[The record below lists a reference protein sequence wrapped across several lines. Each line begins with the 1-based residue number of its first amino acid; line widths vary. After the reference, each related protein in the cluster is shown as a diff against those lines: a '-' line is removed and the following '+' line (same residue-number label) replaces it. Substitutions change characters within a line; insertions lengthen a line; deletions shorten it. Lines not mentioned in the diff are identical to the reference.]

1 MEQNLITIDL
11 NKNLII
17 PIKEPF
23 DKKQL
28 AHFVADN
35 FEYDKGEE
43 KIEHKLFEGT
53 FEQFQQF
60 ANGKDN
66 LQVIQVNNGSVNY
79 QETTVTPYAI
89 TKMEFGIE
97 KWLKPS
103 TDGLIDMLTK
113 AQIKQA
119 EAQIAEAQKQ
129 LEDNKKLIEQGL
141 QSIRDVTLSQE

>member
-11 NKNLII
+11 NKYLII

-28 AHFVADN
+28 AHFVADF

-43 KIEHKLFEGT
+43 KVEHKLFEGT
-53 FEQFQQF
+53 FDQFQQF
-60 ANGKDN
+60 ASGKDN
-66 LQVIQVNNGSVNY
+66 IQIIQVNNGSVNY
-79 QETTVTPYAI
+79 QEKTIVPYRV

-97 KWLKPS
+97 KYLKPS
-103 TDGLIDMLTK
+103 TDALIEILTK

-119 EAQIAEAQKQ
+119 EAQIAEAQKT
-129 LEDNKKLIEQGL
+129 LEEQKKLIEQGL
-141 QSIRDVTLSQE
+141 QSIRDISIEQ